1 MGNPKCLHYDDK
13 HIYHCNNNPI
23 SAKREGSISNKDTVT
38 KEMKVA
44 IGSLEHKNYIEIL
57 TNMETILQINIDS

>member
-1 MGNPKCLHYDDK
+1 
-13 HIYHCNNNPI
+13 
-23 SAKREGSISNKDTVT
+23 
-38 KEMKVA
+38 MKVA

>member
-1 MGNPKCLHYDDK
+1 MFP
-13 HIYHCNNNPI
+13 
-23 SAKREGSISNKDTVT
+23 ISNKDTVT